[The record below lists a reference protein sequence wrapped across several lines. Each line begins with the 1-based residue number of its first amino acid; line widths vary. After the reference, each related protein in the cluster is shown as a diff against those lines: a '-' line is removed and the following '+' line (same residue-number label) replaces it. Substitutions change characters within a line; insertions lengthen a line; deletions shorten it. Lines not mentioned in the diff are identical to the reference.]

1 MIWFD
6 NVTCTFVKGAGLFDA
21 TFEVEKGEFVFVI
34 GPTGAGKTTLLK
46 LVYMEIFPDKGKVVV
61 DKYNSSKIKQRQIP
75 LLRRK
80 VGMVFQEFELLSD
93 RNVFE
98 NIALPLKVR
107 GEKKREIKS
116 KVYHV
121 LDELD
126 ISDKAGHYPS
136 ELSGGEK
143 QIVSLARAIVK
154 DPIVI
159 LADEPTGNLD
169 PVSSFKILTLLE
181 QINKEGTAVI
191 MASHNYNLI
200 KDRGHRFI
208 EVVDG
213 RVSA

>member
-6 NVTCTFVKGAGLFDA
+6 NVTCTFLKGAGLFDA

-46 LVYMEIFPDKGKVVV
+46 LVYMEIFPEKGKVVV

-98 NIALPLKVR
+98 NIALPLRVR

-126 ISDKAGHYPS
+126 ISDKASHYPS
-136 ELSGGEK
+136 ELSGGEQ

-181 QINKEGTAVI
+181 QFNKEGTAVI
-191 MASHNYNLI
+191 MGSHNYNLI

-213 RVSA
+213 RVSG

>member
-6 NVTCTFVKGAGLFDA
+6 NVTCTFVKGIGLFDA

-46 LVYMEIFPDKGKVVV
+46 LVYMEIFPEKGKVVV
-61 DKYNSSKIKQRQIP
+61 DKYNSLKIKQRQIP

-93 RNVFE
+93 RNVFD
-98 NIALPLKVR
+98 NIALPLRVR

-126 ISDKAGHYPS
+126 ITDKAGHYPS
-136 ELSGGEK
+136 ELSGGEQ

-213 RVSA
+213 RVSG

>member
-46 LVYMEIFPDKGKVVV
+46 LVYMEIFPEKGKVVV
-61 DKYNSSKIKQRQIP
+61 DKYNSLKIKQRQIP

-93 RNVFE
+93 RNVFD
-98 NIALPLKVR
+98 NIALPLRVR

-126 ISDKAGHYPS
+126 ITDKAGHYPS
-136 ELSGGEK
+136 ELSGGEQ

-213 RVSA
+213 RVSG

>member
-46 LVYMEIFPDKGKVVV
+46 LVYMEIFPEKGKVVV

-126 ISDKAGHYPS
+126 ISNKAGHYPS

-208 EVVDG
+208 EIVDG

>member
-21 TFEVEKGEFVFVI
+21 TFEIEKGEFVFVI
-34 GPTGAGKTTLLK
+34 GPTGAGKTILLK
-46 LVYMEIFPDKGKVVV
+46 LVYMEIFPEKGKVVV

-98 NIALPLKVR
+98 NIALPLRVR

-126 ISDKAGHYPS
+126 ISDKASHYPS
-136 ELSGGEK
+136 ELSGGEQ

-213 RVSA
+213 RVSG

>member
-6 NVTCTFVKGAGLFDA
+6 NVTCTFIKGIGLFDA

-46 LVYMEIFPDKGKVVV
+46 LVYMEIFPEKGKVVV
-61 DKYNSSKIKQRQIP
+61 DKYNSLKIKQRQIP

-93 RNVFE
+93 RNVFD
-98 NIALPLKVR
+98 NIALPLRVR

-126 ISDKAGHYPS
+126 ITDKAGHYPS
-136 ELSGGEK
+136 ELSGGEQ

-213 RVSA
+213 RVSG